1 MHVVRETTDA
11 KAQLSTLSFRGV
23 SGVVE
28 RCEERCVGREWEI
41 KTEVETEI
49 AVRDFSGWIL
59 DAHLSRPWAL
69 THNDLLVCSYFW
81 RIVVHVQ
88 HLDGNRNV
96 AEKAGVVCS
105 REGTSDKED
114 ESQM

>member
-49 AVRDFSGWIL
+49 AVRDFSG
-59 DAHLSRPWAL
+59 
-69 THNDLLVCSYFW
+69 
-81 RIVVHVQ
+81 
-88 HLDGNRNV
+88 
-96 AEKAGVVCS
+96 
-105 REGTSDKED
+105 
-114 ESQM
+114 